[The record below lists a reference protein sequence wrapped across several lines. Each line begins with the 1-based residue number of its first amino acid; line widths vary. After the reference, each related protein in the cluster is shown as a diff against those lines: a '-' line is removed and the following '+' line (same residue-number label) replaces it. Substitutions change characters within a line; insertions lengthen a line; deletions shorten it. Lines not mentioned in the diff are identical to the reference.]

1 MTAKPVLW
9 EEQGHV
15 GRIVL
20 NRPERLNALNAAML
34 EELDAIVGAAGR
46 RPREIRVVIVEGAG
60 RAFCA
65 GADLKERL
73 ALTEREAILRGVA
86 RIKSVFGALARLPQ
100 PTIAAMGGLAFGGG
114 LELALSCDFRIAVR
128 DVLLGLTETSL
139 GIIPGAG
146 GTHRLARLIGPA
158 RAKELIL
165 TARKIS
171 AEQALAW
178 GIVNG
183 VAEDGKELRERCLEL
198 AAELLASAPLAV
210 MRAKAAIDRGLEA
223 NPGAAMAI
231 EDEAYAALIGT
242 KDRLEALE
250 AFRAKRPPRFTGE

>member
-73 ALTEREAILRGVA
+73 ALTEREAILRGVG

-128 DVLLGLTETSL
+128 DALLGLTETSL

-146 GTHRLARLIGPA
+146 GTQRLARLIGPA

-183 VAEDGKELRERCLEL
+183 VAEDGKELRERCAEL
-198 AAELLASAPLAV
+198 AGELLASAPLAV
-210 MRAKAAIDRGLEA
+210 MQAKAAIDRGLDA
-223 NPGAAMAI
+223 DPGTAMAI
-231 EDEAYAALIGT
+231 EAEAYAALIGT
-242 KDRLEALE
+242 KDRVEALE

>member
-1 MTAKPVLW
+1 MTAAQVRW

-20 NRPERLNALNAAML
+20 NRPERLNALGEAML
-34 EELDAIVGAAGR
+34 EELGAIVEAAGR
-46 RPREIRVVIVEGAG
+46 RPREIRVVLVEGAG

-73 ALTEREAILRGVA
+73 ALTDRETILRGVG
-86 RIKSVFGALARLPQ
+86 RIKAVCGALARLPQ
-100 PTIAAMGGLAFGGG
+100 PTIAAMGGLALGGG
-114 LELALSCDFRIAVR
+114 LELALSCDFRFAVR
-128 DVLLGLTETSL
+128 DALLGLTETSL

-146 GTHRLARLIGPA
+146 GTQRLARLIGPA

-165 TARKIS
+165 TARKIT
-171 AEQALAW
+171 AEQAYAW

-183 VAEDGKELRERCLEL
+183 IAEDGEELSERCALL
-198 AAELLASAPLAV
+198 TAELLAVAPLAV
-210 MRAKAAIDRGLEA
+210 AKAKAAIDRGLNA
-223 NPGAAMAI
+223 DLGTGMAI
-231 EDEAYAALIGT
+231 EAEAYAALIGT